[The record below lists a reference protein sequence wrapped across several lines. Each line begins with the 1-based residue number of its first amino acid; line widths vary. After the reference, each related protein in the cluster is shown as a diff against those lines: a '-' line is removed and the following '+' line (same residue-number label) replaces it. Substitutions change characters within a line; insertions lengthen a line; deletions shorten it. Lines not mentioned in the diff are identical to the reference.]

1 MKTIKI
7 ITFILIAG
15 LITACGGNKDKEEK
29 PEQITQKALIGKWQP
44 EKIEFRNI
52 PAFIK
57 NQIPKDL
64 EEELLS
70 EIQKKGYLE
79 LRNDGTFMIKD
90 TPDSEEYVGEW
101 SFNGEKRIEIN
112 SEEIKLASG
121 NKDLKIGFDV
131 EYVSKDK
138 LEIDYASVYKV
149 FSKMDKIPIVGGIKM
164 IMIYKRIK

>member
-7 ITFILIAG
+7 VTFILMVG
-15 LITACGGNKDKEEK
+15 LITACGGNKDKEK
-29 PEQITQKALIGKWQP
+29 SGSITQQALIGKWQP

-79 LRNDGTFMIKD
+79 LRNDGTFLMKD
-90 TPDSEEYVGEW
+90 TPDSNEYVGEW
-101 SFNGEKRIEIN
+101 SFNGEKRIEIE

-121 NKDLKIGFDV
+121 NKALKIGFDV
-131 EYVSKDK
+131 EYLSKDK
-138 LEIDYASVYKV
+138 LEIDYASVYKI
-149 FSKMDKIPIVGGIKM
+149 FSGMDNIPIVGGLKM
-164 IMIYKRIK
+164 VMTYKRVK